1 MFSLVLIIMSLFVHS
16 GDSLK
21 ADMDKYLKKNLSQYE
36 SFDYNILQNRSEF
49 KIIKIIEDREFSLNG
64 NLVYVPVEGI
74 AKDGRAIKSIITI
87 RVKLYKSILVTAK
100 QLERAE
106 VFTPAD
112 FVLKKMDITQIK
124 GTTLT
129 SVKGIDTYRAR
140 IILRQGEPVIE
151 ENIERKPV
159 ILSGDKVEA
168 KLTSGSVVVSFDAFS
183 RQDGIPG
190 GIITIISKDKK
201 QYKAKVIDSQNVTII
216 E

>member
-1 MFSLVLIIMSLFVHS
+1 
-16 GDSLK
+16 
-21 ADMDKYLKKNLSQYE
+21 MDKYLKKNLSQYE